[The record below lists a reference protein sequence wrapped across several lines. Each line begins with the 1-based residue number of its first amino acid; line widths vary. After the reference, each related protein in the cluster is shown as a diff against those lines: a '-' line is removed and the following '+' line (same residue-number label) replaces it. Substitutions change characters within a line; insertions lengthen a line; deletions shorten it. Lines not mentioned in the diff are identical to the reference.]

1 MNEHEQRYQAHV
13 ELSPE
18 ARELF
23 RLNRALKAIIA
34 VNQTLAHAVTK
45 TQFERDACR
54 ILCDVGGYR
63 LAWIGYPEDAPEQ
76 VVRPVMWMGEE
87 HGYLQMMRI
96 PWGADDA
103 HRGPAGTAIGTGA
116 TSVLRNIHSETD
128 HAPWRT
134 EALARGF
141 SSIIAIPLK
150 RGDTVFGAVTLYSRQ
165 EDAFD
170 TEEVKLLEQLAA
182 DIAFG
187 ISTLRDR
194 EEHRKAET
202 ALGETE
208 DRYRLLVEKSPE
220 AIIVHCD
227 WLFVYVNPAAVKL
240 FNVSSADELLG
251 KNFLDFVPPEFHADI
266 MTRACQVQDGI
277 APHGTL
283 DLAYVTATGETLYYE
298 SVGSMTTYNG
308 KPAAQ
313 IVIRDIT
320 ERKRAEHEL
329 KASREELRRL
339 AAYLQSARENE
350 RTTIAREIHDE
361 LGQDLTGLK
370 MDLAMLED
378 LVNEHVGPPALDEM
392 TDRITSMSQLLDATV
407 HAVRKIISELR
418 PVLLDKLGLTAAI
431 EWQAEEFQSRTGIA
445 CDCFITAEDAEFDR
459 DCATAVY
466 RIFQESL
473 TNVIRHAEATRVS
486 VSFGRDDN
494 AFELEIRD
502 DGKGIDGEPFSK
514 AGSFG
519 LIGMRERAL
528 LFNGTVAVAGAPG
541 KGTTVTLTIPLA
553 GLKRYADTRSAAG

>member
-1 MNEHEQRYQAHV
+1 
-13 ELSPE
+13 
-18 ARELF
+18 
-23 RLNRALKAIIA
+23 
-34 VNQTLAHAVTK
+34 
-45 TQFERDACR
+45 
-54 ILCDVGGYR
+54 
-63 LAWIGYPEDAPEQ
+63 
-76 VVRPVMWMGEE
+76 
-87 HGYLQMMRI
+87 
-96 PWGADDA
+96 
-103 HRGPAGTAIGTGA
+103 
-116 TSVLRNIHSETD
+116 VLRNIHSD
-128 HAPWRT
+128 SDSAPWRT
-134 EALARGF
+134 GALARGF

-150 RGDTVFGAVTLYSRQ
+150 RAGRVFGAVTLYSRQ

-170 TEEVKLLEQLAA
+170 KEEVKLLEQLAA

-194 EEHRKAET
+194 EEHRRAET
-202 ALGETE
+202 ALDETE

-227 WLFVYVNPAAVKL
+227 WIFEYVNPAAVKL
-240 FNVSSADELLG
+240 FNVASAEDLLG

-266 MTRACQVQDGI
+266 MTRACQVQEGI
-277 APHGTL
+277 APHGAL
-283 DLAYVTATGETLYYE
+283 DLAYVSGTGEKLYYE

-308 KPAAQ
+308 KTAAQ

-320 ERKRAEHEL
+320 ERKRAEDEL

-339 AAYLQSARENE
+339 AAHLQSARESE

-378 LVNEHVGPPALDEM
+378 LVNEHVAPPALDEM
-392 TDRITSMSQLLDATV
+392 TDRISSMSQLMDTTV

-418 PVLLDKLGLTAAI
+418 PVLLDKLGLAAAI
-431 EWQAEEFQSRTGIA
+431 EWQAEEFQTRTGIA
-445 CDCFITAEDAEFDR
+445 CDCFITADDSEFDR

-473 TNVIRHAEATRVS
+473 TNVIRHADATRVS
-486 VSFGRDDN
+486 VSFGRDDC
-494 AFELEIRD
+494 AFELEVRD
-502 DGKGIDGEPFSK
+502 DGKGIDGEAFSK

-541 KGTTVTLTIPLA
+541 KGTTVTLTIPVA
-553 GLKRYADTRSAAG
+553 GLAQYADTHVTPPAGDAAGRGAHAAFGHSMK